1 MSQGLNNDIAV
12 SKTRRVVKNLRW
24 WVLVLFLLGVTVNY
38 ITRNSLGIIAP
49 ELKATLGI
57 TTEQYSW
64 IVGAFQLAYTIF
76 QPLCGWLIDV
86 IGLKLGFMICATL
99 WALACIAHAGAGS
112 WLHLA
117 ILRFFM
123 GGAEAAATPAN
134 AKTIGE
140 WFPKS
145 ERPIAAGWAGVGFS
159 IGAMLA
165 PPIIYFAHA
174 SFGWQGAFMFTGAL
188 ALLWAGVGFSIGAML
203 APPIIYFAHA
213 SFGWQGAFM
222 FTGALALLWVVLW
235 WAFYQTPEKHPNL
248 SKSELEYI
256 KQDNEAPPVKQ
267 PFFTALKTVSKNKR
281 FYGIAIPAFMAEP
294 AWAVLSF
301 WVPLYLA
308 KEHGMDLKQIAMF
321 AWLPFL
327 AADLGSVVSGYLTRL
342 YVRWFGCT
350 RVNSVIASSVTGAF
364 LMLSLALVA
373 ITRDPYITIILISI
387 GGFGHQ
393 IISCMLSALVVESF
407 DKGQMATVNG
417 MRGSAAWIASFLF
430 SLLIGVTADKIGF
443 NPLFI
448 AMGFFDLIG
457 AVFLVAFIAERRAKR
472 A

>member
-1 MSQGLNNDIAV
+1 MSQGINNDMAAN
-12 SKTRRVVKNLRW
+12 KPRRVVKNLRW
-24 WVLVLFLLGVTVNY
+24 WMLILFLLGVTVNY
-38 ITRNSLGIIAP
+38 ITRNSLGILAP
-49 ELKATLGI
+49 ELKSSLGI

-64 IVGAFQLAYTIF
+64 IVGAFQLAYTLF

-86 IGLKLGFMICATL
+86 IGLKLGFMICAGL
-99 WALACIAHAGAGS
+99 WALACLLHAGAGS
-112 WLHLA
+112 WLQLA

-145 ERPIAAGWAGVGFS
+145 ERPIASGWAGVGFS

-165 PPIIYFAHA
+165 PPIIYVAHA
-174 SFGWQGAFMFTGAL
+174 SFGWQGAFMFTGVL
-188 ALLWAGVGFSIGAML
+188 AM
-203 APPIIYFAHA
+203 
-213 SFGWQGAFM
+213 
-222 FTGALALLWVVLW
+222 LWVVLW
-235 WAFYQTPEKHPNL
+235 WIFYNTPDNHPNL
-248 SKSELEYI
+248 SQSELNYI
-256 KQDNEAPPVKQ
+256 HQDKEAPAIKL
-267 PFFTALKTVSKNKR
+267 PFLTVLKTVARNKR

-301 WVPLYLA
+301 WVPLYLS
-308 KEHGMDLKQIAMF
+308 KELGMDLKQIAMF

-327 AADLGSVVSGYLTRL
+327 AADLGSVASGYLTRL
-342 YVRWFGCT
+342 YTRIFGCT
-350 RVNSVIASSVTGAF
+350 RINSVVASSVTGAF
-364 LMLSLALVA
+364 LMISLAIVA
-373 ITRDPYITIILISI
+373 FTKSPYITIILISI

-430 SLLIGVTADKIGF
+430 SLMIGVTADKIGF

-457 AVFLVAFIAERRAKR
+457 AFFLVTFIAERRAQR

>member
-1 MSQGLNNDIAV
+1 MSQGINNDMAAN
-12 SKTRRVVKNLRW
+12 KPRRVVKNLRW
-24 WVLVLFLLGVTVNY
+24 WMLILFLLGVTVNY
-38 ITRNSLGIIAP
+38 ITRNSLGILAP
-49 ELKATLGI
+49 ELKSSLGI

-64 IVGAFQLAYTIF
+64 IVGAFQLAYTLL

-86 IGLKLGFMICATL
+86 IGLKLGFMICAGL
-99 WALACIAHAGAGS
+99 WALACLLHAGAGS
-112 WLHLA
+112 WLQLA

-145 ERPIAAGWAGVGFS
+145 ERPIASGWAGVGFS

-165 PPIIYFAHA
+165 PPIIYVAHA
-174 SFGWQGAFMFTGAL
+174 SFGWQGAFMFTGVL
-188 ALLWAGVGFSIGAML
+188 AI
-203 APPIIYFAHA
+203 
-213 SFGWQGAFM
+213 
-222 FTGALALLWVVLW
+222 LWVVLW
-235 WAFYQTPEKHPNL
+235 WIFYNTPDNHPNL
-248 SKSELEYI
+248 SQSELDYI
-256 KQDNEAPPVKQ
+256 HQDKEAPAIKL
-267 PFFTALKTVSKNKR
+267 PFFTALKTVARNKR

-301 WVPLYLA
+301 WVPLYLS
-308 KEHGMDLKQIAMF
+308 KELGMDLKQIAMF

-327 AADLGSVVSGYLTRL
+327 AADLGSVASGYLTRL
-342 YVRWFGCT
+342 YTRIFGCT
-350 RVNSVIASSVTGAF
+350 RINSVVASSVTGAF
-364 LMLSLALVA
+364 LMISLAIVA
-373 ITRDPYITIILISI
+373 FTKSPYITIILISI

-430 SLLIGVTADKIGF
+430 SLMIGVTADKIGF

-457 AVFLVAFIAERRAKR
+457 AFFLVTFIAERRAQR

>member
-1 MSQGLNNDIAV
+1 MSQNINNEIAV

-38 ITRNSLGIIAP
+38 ITRNSLGILAP
-49 ELKATLGI
+49 ELKTELGI

-64 IVGAFQLAYTIF
+64 IVGAFQLAYTLF
-76 QPLCGWLIDV
+76 QPICGWLIDV
-86 IGLKLGFMICATL
+86 IGLKLGFAICAVL
-99 WALACIAHAGAGS
+99 WAAACIAHAGAGN
-112 WLHLA
+112 WLHMAL
-117 ILRFFM
+117 LRFGM
-123 GGAEAAATPAN
+123 GASEAAATPAN

-174 SFGWQGAFMFTGAL
+174 SFGWQGAFMFTGCL
-188 ALLWAGVGFSIGAML
+188 ALV
-203 APPIIYFAHA
+203 
-213 SFGWQGAFM
+213 
-222 FTGALALLWVVLW
+222 WVALW
-235 WAFYQTPEKHPNL
+235 WAFYHSPNKHPNL
-248 SKSELEYI
+248 SKEELAFI
-256 KQDNEAPPVKQ
+256 QQDNEAAPVKQ
-267 PFFTALKTVSKNKR
+267 PFFTALRAIGKNKR

-294 AWAVLSF
+294 AWAVMSF

-308 KEHGMDLKQIAMF
+308 KAYGMDLKQIALF

-327 AADLGSVVSGYLTRL
+327 AADLGSVASGYLTRL
-342 YVRWFGCT
+342 YVRVFGCT
-350 RVNSVIASSVTGAF
+350 RVNSIVASSITGAF
-364 LMLSLALVA
+364 LMISLAVMAFTSNPYVA
-373 ITRDPYITIILISI
+373 IALISV

-430 SLLIGVTADKIGF
+430 SLIIGVTADTIGF

-457 AVFLVAFIAERRAKR
+457 ALFLVAFIAERRAATR

>member
-1 MSQGLNNDIAV
+1 MSLDMNQPAV
-12 SKTRRVVKNLRW
+12 AVKEKRKIKNLRW
-24 WVLVLFLLGVTVNY
+24 WMLALFLLGVTVNY
-38 ITRNSLGIIAP
+38 ITRNSLGILAP
-49 ELKATLGI
+49 ELKTSLGM

-64 IVGAFQLAYTIF
+64 IVGAFQIAYTVF

-86 IGLKLGFMICATL
+86 IGLKIGFLICAGI
-99 WALACIAHAGAGS
+99 WALMCMLHAGAGS
-112 WLHLA
+112 WMQLA

-140 WFPKS
+140 WFPKK

-165 PPIIYFAHA
+165 PPIIVVAHV
-174 SFGWQGAFMFTGAL
+174 SFGWQGAFMFSGVL
-188 ALLWAGVGFSIGAML
+188 AM
-203 APPIIYFAHA
+203 
-213 SFGWQGAFM
+213 
-222 FTGALALLWVVLW
+222 LWVVLW
-235 WAFYQTPEKHPNL
+235 WLFYHNPEQHPNL
-248 SKSELEYI
+248 SKTELEYI
-256 KQDNEAPPVKQ
+256 KQDNEPAPVKL
-267 PFFTALKTVSKNKR
+267 PFLKALATVSKNKR

-308 KEHGMDLKQIAMF
+308 NERGMDLKQIAMF

-327 AADLGSVVSGYLTRL
+327 AADLGSVASGYLTRI
-342 YVRWFGCT
+342 YAKVFGT
-350 RVNSVIASSVTGAF
+350 SRVNSIVASSVTGAF
-364 LMLSLALVA
+364 LMISLALVA
-373 ITRDPYITIILISI
+373 ITQDPYITIALISV

-393 IISCMLSALVVESF
+393 VISCMLSALVVESF

-417 MRGSAAWIASFLF
+417 MRGSFAWIASFLF
-430 SLLIGVTADKIGF
+430 SLLIGVTADKIGY

-457 AVFLVAFIAERRAKR
+457 AVFLIAFIAERRQKPRQA
-472 A
+472 

>member
-1 MSQGLNNDIAV
+1 MSQGINNDMTA
-12 SKTRRVVKNLRW
+12 SKPRHIVKNLRW
-24 WVLVLFLLGVTVNY
+24 WILVLFLLGVTVNY
-38 ITRNSLGIIAP
+38 ITRNSLGILAP
-49 ELKATLGI
+49 ELKSNLGI

-64 IVGAFQLAYTIF
+64 IVGAFQLAYTLF

-86 IGLKLGFMICATL
+86 IGLKLGFMICAGL
-99 WALACIAHAGAGS
+99 WALACLMHAGAGN
-112 WLHLA
+112 WVHLA
-117 ILRFFM
+117 LLRFFM

-174 SFGWQGAFMFTGAL
+174 SFGWQGAFMFTGIL
-188 ALLWAGVGFSIGAML
+188 AM
-203 APPIIYFAHA
+203 
-213 SFGWQGAFM
+213 
-222 FTGALALLWVVLW
+222 LWVVLW
-235 WAFYQTPEKHPNL
+235 WAFYHNPDKHPNL
-248 SKSELEYI
+248 SKAELDFI
-256 KQDNEAPPVKQ
+256 RQDNEAPPVKL
-267 PFFTALKTVSKNKR
+267 PFLTALKTVGKNKR
-281 FYGIAIPAFMAEP
+281 FYGIAIPAFMAKP
-294 AWAVLSF
+294 AWAVMSF
-301 WVPLYLA
+301 WVPLYLS
-308 KEHGMDLKQIAMF
+308 KTYGMDLKQIALF

-327 AADLGSVVSGYLTRL
+327 AADLGSIASGYLTKLYTRL
-342 YVRWFGCT
+342 FGLS
-350 RVNSVIASSVTGAF
+350 RVNSVVASSVSGAF
-364 LMLSLALVA
+364 LMVSLAVMA
-373 ITRDPYITIILISI
+373 FTNNPYIAIILISI

-417 MRGSAAWIASFLF
+417 MRGSAAWIASFLL
-430 SLLIGVTADKIGF
+430 SLIIGVTADKIGF

-457 AVFLVAFIAERRAKR
+457 AFFLVTFIAERRAKR

>member
-1 MSQGLNNDIAV
+1 MSQGINNDMAV

-24 WVLVLFLLGVTVNY
+24 WMLILFLLGVTVNY
-38 ITRNSLGIIAP
+38 ITRNSLGILAP
-49 ELKATLGI
+49 ELKSSLGI

-64 IVGAFQLAYTIF
+64 IVGAFQLAYTLF

-86 IGLKLGFMICATL
+86 IGLKLGFMICASL
-99 WALACIAHAGAGS
+99 WALACLLHAGAGS

-140 WFPKS
+140 WFPKT
-145 ERPIAAGWAGVGFS
+145 ERPIASGWAGVGFS

-174 SFGWQGAFMFTGAL
+174 SFGWQGAFMFTGVL
-188 ALLWAGVGFSIGAML
+188 AA
-203 APPIIYFAHA
+203 
-213 SFGWQGAFM
+213 
-222 FTGALALLWVVLW
+222 LWVVLW
-235 WAFYQTPEKHPNL
+235 WAFYHNPDKHPNL
-248 SKSELEYI
+248 SKSELAYI
-256 KQDNEAPPVKQ
+256 RQDNEAPPVKL
-267 PFFTALKTVSKNKR
+267 PFLTALKTVGKNKR

-294 AWAVLSF
+294 AWAVFSF
-301 WVPLYLA
+301 WMPLYFA
-308 KEHGMDLKQIAMF
+308 KQYNMDLKQIALF

-327 AADLGSVVSGYLTRL
+327 AADLGSVASGYLTRL
-342 YVRWFGCT
+342 YTRLFGCS
-350 RVNSVIASSVTGAF
+350 RVNATVASSVTGAF
-364 LMLSLALVA
+364 MMVSLAIVA
-373 ITRDPYITIILISI
+373 ITKDPLVAVVLMSI

-430 SLLIGVTADKIGF
+430 SLIIGVTADKIGF

-457 AVFLVAFIAERRAKR
+457 ACFLVAFIAERRAKR

>member
-1 MSQGLNNDIAV
+1 MSLDMNQPAV
-12 SKTRRVVKNLRW
+12 AVKEKRKIKNLRW
-24 WVLVLFLLGVTVNY
+24 WMLALFLLGVTVNY
-38 ITRNSLGIIAP
+38 ITRNSLGILAP
-49 ELKATLGI
+49 ELKTSLGM

-64 IVGAFQLAYTIF
+64 IVGAFQIAYTVF

-86 IGLKLGFMICATL
+86 IGLKIGFLICAGI
-99 WALACIAHAGAGS
+99 WALMCMLHAGAGS
-112 WLHLA
+112 WMQLA

-140 WFPKS
+140 WFPKK

-165 PPIIYFAHA
+165 PPIIVVAHV
-174 SFGWQGAFMFTGAL
+174 SFGWQGAFMFSGVL
-188 ALLWAGVGFSIGAML
+188 AM
-203 APPIIYFAHA
+203 
-213 SFGWQGAFM
+213 
-222 FTGALALLWVVLW
+222 LWVVLW
-235 WAFYQTPEKHPNL
+235 WLFYHNPEQHPNL

-256 KQDNEAPPVKQ
+256 KQDNEPAPVKL
-267 PFFTALKTVSKNKR
+267 PFLKALATVSKNKR

-308 KEHGMDLKQIAMF
+308 NERGMDLKQIAMF

-327 AADLGSVVSGYLTRL
+327 AADLGSVASGYLTRI
-342 YVRWFGCT
+342 YAKVFGT
-350 RVNSVIASSVTGAF
+350 SRVNSIVASSVTGAF
-364 LMLSLALVA
+364 LMISLALVA
-373 ITRDPYITIILISI
+373 ITQDPYITIALIYV

-393 IISCMLSALVVESF
+393 VISCMLSALVVESF

-417 MRGSAAWIASFLF
+417 MRGSFAWIASFLF
-430 SLLIGVTADKIGF
+430 SLLIGVTADKIGY

-457 AVFLVAFIAERRAKR
+457 AVFLIAFIAERRQKSRQA
-472 A
+472 

>member
-1 MSQGLNNDIAV
+1 MSQGINNDLTA
-12 SKTRRVVKNLRW
+12 SKSRRVVKNLRW

-38 ITRNSLGIIAP
+38 ITRNSLGILAP
-49 ELKATLGI
+49 ELEKELGI
-57 TTEQYSW
+57 NSAQYSY

-99 WALACIAHAGAGS
+99 WAIACIAHAGAGS
-112 WLHLA
+112 WLHMA
-117 ILRFFM
+117 VLRFGM
-123 GGAEAAATPAN
+123 GASEAAATPAN

-145 ERPIAAGWAGVGFS
+145 ERPVAAGWAGVGFS

-174 SFGWQGAFMFTGAL
+174 SFGWQGAFMFTG
-188 ALLWAGVGFSIGAML
+188 F
-203 APPIIYFAHA
+203 
-213 SFGWQGAFM
+213 
-222 FTGALALLWVVLW
+222 LALLWVALW
-235 WAFYQTPEKHPNL
+235 WAFYHNPEQHPNL
-248 SKSELEYI
+248 SKEELEYI
-256 KQDNEAPPVKQ
+256 QQDNEPPAVKL
-267 PFFTALKTVSKNKR
+267 PFLTALRNISKNKR

-294 AWAVLSF
+294 AWAVMSF

-308 KEHGMDLKQIAMF
+308 KTYGMELKQIALF

-327 AADLGSVVSGYLTRL
+327 AADLGSVASGYLTKL
-342 YVRWFGCT
+342 YVRLFGCT
-350 RVNSVIASSVTGAF
+350 RVNSVVASSVSGAF
-364 LMLSLALVA
+364 LMLSLAMMAFTTNPYVA
-373 ITRDPYITIILISI
+373 IALISI

-417 MRGSAAWIASFLF
+417 MRGSAAWIASFAF
-430 SLLIGVTADKIGF
+430 SLIIGVTADKIGF

>member
-1 MSQGLNNDIAV
+1 MYKRQ
-12 SKTRRVVKNLRW
+12 
-24 WVLVLFLLGVTVNY
+24 
-38 ITRNSLGIIAP
+38 
-49 ELKATLGI
+49 
-57 TTEQYSW
+57 TEQYSW
-64 IVGAFQLAYTIF
+64 IVGAFQLAYTLF
-76 QPLCGWLIDV
+76 QPICGWLIDV
-86 IGLKLGFMICATL
+86 IGLKLGFAICAVL
-99 WALACIAHAGAGS
+99 WAAACIAHAGAGN
-112 WLHLA
+112 WLHMAL
-117 ILRFFM
+117 LRFGM
-123 GGAEAAATPAN
+123 GASEAAATPAN

-174 SFGWQGAFMFTGAL
+174 SFGWQGAFMFTGFL
-188 ALLWAGVGFSIGAML
+188 ALV
-203 APPIIYFAHA
+203 
-213 SFGWQGAFM
+213 
-222 FTGALALLWVVLW
+222 WVALW
-235 WAFYQTPEKHPNL
+235 WAFYHSPNKHPNL
-248 SKSELEYI
+248 SKEELAFI
-256 KQDNEAPPVKQ
+256 QQDNEAAPVKL
-267 PFFTALKTVSKNKR
+267 PFFTALRAIGKNKR
-281 FYGIAIPAFMAEP
+281 FYGIAIPEFMAEP
-294 AWAVLSF
+294 AWAVMSF

-308 KEHGMDLKQIAMF
+308 KAYGMDLKQIALF

-327 AADLGSVVSGYLTRL
+327 AADLGSVASGYLTRL
-342 YVRWFGCT
+342 YVRVFGCT
-350 RVNSVIASSVTGAF
+350 RVNSIVASSITGAF
-364 LMLSLALVA
+364 LMISLAVMAFTSNPYVA
-373 ITRDPYITIILISI
+373 IALISV

-430 SLLIGVTADKIGF
+430 SLIIGVTADTIGF

-457 AVFLVAFIAERRAKR
+457 ALFLVAFIAERRAATR

>member
-1 MSQGLNNDIAV
+1 MSQGINNDMAAN
-12 SKTRRVVKNLRW
+12 KPRRVVKNLRW
-24 WVLVLFLLGVTVNY
+24 WMLILFLLGVTVNY
-38 ITRNSLGIIAP
+38 ITRNSLGILAP
-49 ELKATLGI
+49 ELKSSLGI

-64 IVGAFQLAYTIF
+64 IVGAFQLAYTLL

-86 IGLKLGFMICATL
+86 IGLKLGFMICAGL
-99 WALACIAHAGAGS
+99 WALACLLHAGAGS
-112 WLHLA
+112 WLQLA

-145 ERPIAAGWAGVGFS
+145 ERPIASGWAGVGFS

-165 PPIIYFAHA
+165 PPIIYVAHA
-174 SFGWQGAFMFTGAL
+174 SFGWQGAFMFTGVL
-188 ALLWAGVGFSIGAML
+188 AM
-203 APPIIYFAHA
+203 
-213 SFGWQGAFM
+213 
-222 FTGALALLWVVLW
+222 LWVVLW
-235 WAFYQTPEKHPNL
+235 WIFYNTPDNHPNL
-248 SKSELEYI
+248 SQSELDYI
-256 KQDNEAPPVKQ
+256 HQDKEAPAIKL
-267 PFFTALKTVSKNKR
+267 PFLTALKTVARNKR

-301 WVPLYLA
+301 WVPLYLS
-308 KEHGMDLKQIAMF
+308 KELGMDLKQIAMF

-327 AADLGSVVSGYLTRL
+327 AADLGSVASGYLTRL
-342 YVRWFGCT
+342 YTRIFGCT
-350 RVNSVIASSVTGAF
+350 RINSVVASSVTGAF
-364 LMLSLALVA
+364 LMISLAIVA
-373 ITRDPYITIILISI
+373 FTKSPYITIILISI

-430 SLLIGVTADKIGF
+430 SLMIGVTADKIGF

-457 AVFLVAFIAERRAKR
+457 AFFLVTSIAERRAQR

>member
-1 MSQGLNNDIAV
+1 MSQGINNDMTA
-12 SKTRRVVKNLRW
+12 SKPRHIVKNLRW
-24 WVLVLFLLGVTVNY
+24 WILVLFLLGVTVNY
-38 ITRNSLGIIAP
+38 ITRNSLGILAP
-49 ELKATLGI
+49 ELKSSLGI

-64 IVGAFQLAYTIF
+64 IVGAFQLAYTLF

-86 IGLKLGFMICATL
+86 IGLKLGFMICAGL
-99 WALACIAHAGAGS
+99 WALACLMHAGAGN
-112 WLHLA
+112 WGHLA
-117 ILRFFM
+117 LLRFFM

-174 SFGWQGAFMFTGAL
+174 SFGWQGAFMFTGIL
-188 ALLWAGVGFSIGAML
+188 AML
-203 APPIIYFAHA
+203 
-213 SFGWQGAFM
+213 WVV
-222 FTGALALLWVVLW
+222 LWVVLW
-235 WAFYQTPEKHPNL
+235 WAFYHSPDKHPNL
-248 SKSELEYI
+248 SKAELDFI
-256 KQDNEAPPVKQ
+256 RQDNEAPPVKL
-267 PFFTALKTVSKNKR
+267 PFLTALKTVGKNKR

-294 AWAVLSF
+294 AWAVMSF
-301 WVPLYLA
+301 WVPLYLS
-308 KEHGMDLKQIAMF
+308 KTYGMDLKQIALF

-327 AADLGSVVSGYLTRL
+327 AADLGSIASGYLTKLYTRL
-342 YVRWFGCT
+342 FGLS
-350 RVNSVIASSVTGAF
+350 RVNSVVASSVSGAF
-364 LMLSLALVA
+364 LMVSLAVMA
-373 ITRDPYITIILISI
+373 FTNNPYIAIVLISI

-430 SLLIGVTADKIGF
+430 SLIIGVTADKIGF

-457 AVFLVAFIAERRAKR
+457 AFFLVTFIAERRAKR

>member
-1 MSQGLNNDIAV
+1 MSQGINNDMTV

-24 WVLVLFLLGVTVNY
+24 WMLILFLLGVTVNY
-38 ITRNSLGIIAP
+38 ITRNSLGILAP
-49 ELKATLGI
+49 ELKTSLGI

-64 IVGAFQLAYTIF
+64 IVGAFQIAYTLF

-86 IGLKLGFMICATL
+86 IGLKLGFMICASL
-99 WALACIAHAGAGS
+99 WALACLLHAGAGS

-140 WFPKS
+140 WFPKT
-145 ERPIAAGWAGVGFS
+145 ERPIASGWAGVGFS

-174 SFGWQGAFMFTGAL
+174 SFGWQGAFMFTGVL
-188 ALLWAGVGFSIGAML
+188 AM
-203 APPIIYFAHA
+203 
-213 SFGWQGAFM
+213 
-222 FTGALALLWVVLW
+222 LWVVLW
-235 WAFYQTPEKHPNL
+235 WAFYHSPEKHPNL

-256 KQDNEAPPVKQ
+256 RQDNEAPPVKL
-267 PFFTALKTVSKNKR
+267 PFFTALKTVGKNKR

-294 AWAVLSF
+294 AWAVFSF
-301 WVPLYLA
+301 WMPLYFA
-308 KEHGMDLKQIAMF
+308 KQYNMDLKQIALF

-327 AADLGSVVSGYLTRL
+327 AADLGSVASGYLTRL
-342 YVRWFGCT
+342 YTRLFGFS
-350 RVNSVIASSVTGAF
+350 RVNSTVASSVTGAF
-364 LMLSLALVA
+364 MMISLAVVA
-373 ITRDPYITIILISI
+373 ITKDPIIAVVLMSI

-430 SLLIGVTADKIGF
+430 SLIIGVTADKIGF
-443 NPLFI
+443 NPLFV

-457 AVFLVAFIAERRAKR
+457 ACFLVAFIAERRAKR

>member
-1 MSQGLNNDIAV
+1 MSQGINNDMTA
-12 SKTRRVVKNLRW
+12 SKPRHIVKNLRW
-24 WVLVLFLLGVTVNY
+24 WILVLFLLGVTVNY
-38 ITRNSLGIIAP
+38 ITRNSLGILAP
-49 ELKATLGI
+49 ELKSNLGI

-64 IVGAFQLAYTIF
+64 IVGAFQLAYTLF

-86 IGLKLGFMICATL
+86 IGLKLGFMICAGL
-99 WALACIAHAGAGS
+99 WALACLMHAGAGN
-112 WLHLA
+112 WVHLA
-117 ILRFFM
+117 LLRFFM

-174 SFGWQGAFMFTGAL
+174 SFGWQGAFMFTGIL
-188 ALLWAGVGFSIGAML
+188 AM
-203 APPIIYFAHA
+203 
-213 SFGWQGAFM
+213 
-222 FTGALALLWVVLW
+222 LWVVLW
-235 WAFYQTPEKHPNL
+235 WAFYHNPDKHPNL
-248 SKSELEYI
+248 SKAELDFI
-256 KQDNEAPPVKQ
+256 RQDNEAPPVKL
-267 PFFTALKTVSKNKR
+267 PFLTALKTVGKNKR

-294 AWAVLSF
+294 AWAVMSF
-301 WVPLYLA
+301 WVPLYLS
-308 KEHGMDLKQIAMF
+308 KTYGMDLKQIALF

-327 AADLGSVVSGYLTRL
+327 AADLGSGYLTKLYTRL
-342 YVRWFGCT
+342 FGLS
-350 RVNSVIASSVTGAF
+350 RVNSVVASSVSGAF
-364 LMLSLALVA
+364 LMVSLAVMA
-373 ITRDPYITIILISI
+373 FTNNPYIAIVLISI

-430 SLLIGVTADKIGF
+430 SLIIGVTADKIGF

-457 AVFLVAFIAERRAKR
+457 AFFLVTFIAERRAKR

>member
-1 MSQGLNNDIAV
+1 MSQGINNDMTA
-12 SKTRRVVKNLRW
+12 SKPRHMVKNLRW
-24 WVLVLFLLGVTVNY
+24 WILVLFLLGVTVNY
-38 ITRNSLGIIAP
+38 ITRNSLGILAP
-49 ELKATLGI
+49 ELKSNLGI

-64 IVGAFQLAYTIF
+64 IVGAFQLAYTLF

-86 IGLKLGFMICATL
+86 IGLKLGFMICAGL
-99 WALACIAHAGAGS
+99 WALACLMHAGAGN
-112 WLHLA
+112 WVHLA
-117 ILRFFM
+117 LLRFFM

-174 SFGWQGAFMFTGAL
+174 SFGWQGAFMFTGIL
-188 ALLWAGVGFSIGAML
+188 AM
-203 APPIIYFAHA
+203 
-213 SFGWQGAFM
+213 
-222 FTGALALLWVVLW
+222 LWVVLW
-235 WAFYQTPEKHPNL
+235 WAFYHNPDKHPNL
-248 SKSELEYI
+248 SKAELDFI
-256 KQDNEAPPVKQ
+256 RQDNEAPPIKL
-267 PFFTALKTVSKNKR
+267 PFLTALKTVGKNKR

-294 AWAVLSF
+294 AWAVMSF
-301 WVPLYLA
+301 WVPLYLS
-308 KEHGMDLKQIAMF
+308 KTYGMDLKQIALL

-327 AADLGSVVSGYLTRL
+327 AADLGSIASGYLTKLYTRL
-342 YVRWFGCT
+342 FGLS
-350 RVNSVIASSVTGAF
+350 RVNSVVASSVSGAF
-364 LMLSLALVA
+364 LMVSLAVMA
-373 ITRDPYITIILISI
+373 FTNNPYIAIVLISI

-430 SLLIGVTADKIGF
+430 SLIIGVTADKIGF

-457 AVFLVAFIAERRAKR
+457 AFFLVTFIAERRAKR

>member
-1 MSQGLNNDIAV
+1 MSQGINNDMTA
-12 SKTRRVVKNLRW
+12 SKPRHIVKNLRW
-24 WVLVLFLLGVTVNY
+24 WILVLFLLGVTVNY
-38 ITRNSLGIIAP
+38 ITRNSLGILAP
-49 ELKATLGI
+49 ELKSNLGI

-64 IVGAFQLAYTIF
+64 IVGAFQLAYTLF

-86 IGLKLGFMICATL
+86 IGLKLGFMICAGL
-99 WALACIAHAGAGS
+99 WALACLMHAGAGN
-112 WLHLA
+112 WVHLA
-117 ILRFFM
+117 LLRFFM

-174 SFGWQGAFMFTGAL
+174 SFGWQGAFMFTGIL
-188 ALLWAGVGFSIGAML
+188 AM
-203 APPIIYFAHA
+203 
-213 SFGWQGAFM
+213 
-222 FTGALALLWVVLW
+222 LWVVLW
-235 WAFYQTPEKHPNL
+235 WAFYHNPDKHPNL
-248 SKSELEYI
+248 SKAELDFI
-256 KQDNEAPPVKQ
+256 RQDNEAPPVKL
-267 PFFTALKTVSKNKR
+267 PFLTALKTVGKNKR

-294 AWAVLSF
+294 AWAVMSF
-301 WVPLYLA
+301 WVPLYLS
-308 KEHGMDLKQIAMF
+308 KTYGMDLKQIALF

-327 AADLGSVVSGYLTRL
+327 AADLGSIASGYLTKLYTRL
-342 YVRWFGCT
+342 FGLS
-350 RVNSVIASSVTGAF
+350 RVNSVVASSVSGAF
-364 LMLSLALVA
+364 LMVSLAVMAL
-373 ITRDPYITIILISI
+373 TNNPYIAIVLISI

-430 SLLIGVTADKIGF
+430 SLIIGVTADKIGF

-448 AMGFFDLIG
+448 AMGFFDLIS
-457 AVFLVAFIAERRAKR
+457 AFFLVTFIAERRAKR

>member
-1 MSQGLNNDIAV
+1 MSQGINNDMAAN
-12 SKTRRVVKNLRW
+12 KPRRVVKNLRW
-24 WVLVLFLLGVTVNY
+24 WMLILFLLGVTVNY
-38 ITRNSLGIIAP
+38 ITRNSLGILAP
-49 ELKATLGI
+49 ELKSSLGI

-64 IVGAFQLAYTIF
+64 IVGAFQLAYTLF

-86 IGLKLGFMICATL
+86 IGLKQGFMICAGL
-99 WALACIAHAGAGS
+99 WALACLLHAGAGS
-112 WLHLA
+112 WLQLA

-145 ERPIAAGWAGVGFS
+145 ERPIASGWAGVGFS

-165 PPIIYFAHA
+165 PPIIYVAHA
-174 SFGWQGAFMFTGAL
+174 SFGWQGAFMFTGVL
-188 ALLWAGVGFSIGAML
+188 AM
-203 APPIIYFAHA
+203 
-213 SFGWQGAFM
+213 
-222 FTGALALLWVVLW
+222 LWVVLW
-235 WAFYQTPEKHPNL
+235 WIFYNTQDNHPNL
-248 SKSELEYI
+248 SQSELDYI
-256 KQDNEAPPVKQ
+256 HQDKEAPAIKL
-267 PFFTALKTVSKNKR
+267 PFLTALKTVARNKR

-301 WVPLYLA
+301 WVPLYLS
-308 KEHGMDLKQIAMF
+308 KELGMDLKQIAMF

-327 AADLGSVVSGYLTRL
+327 AADLGSVASGYLTRL
-342 YVRWFGCT
+342 YTRIFGCT
-350 RVNSVIASSVTGAF
+350 RINSVVASSVTGAF
-364 LMLSLALVA
+364 LMISLAIVA
-373 ITRDPYITIILISI
+373 FTKSPYITIILISI

-430 SLLIGVTADKIGF
+430 SLMIGVTADKIGF

-457 AVFLVAFIAERRAKR
+457 AFFLVTFIAERRAQR